1 MSKLTKT
8 SKTSK
13 TKLADETLNAGS
25 GQTIKQPNI
34 NDNKLTTITEI
45 DPLGSSVLEGLP
57 DDEKHRLRKAFVDK
71 DWNEIRIADSWQIF
85 KVMAEFVEGF
95 EKLSKI
101 GPCVSIFGSARTK
114 PDNPYYQMAE
124 EIAAKLV
131 RHGYGVITG
140 GGPGIMEAGNKGA
153 RAEGGKS
160 VGLNIE
166 LPFEQMHNIYID
178 PDKIINFDYFFVRKV
193 MFVKYAQAFVGM
205 PGGFGTLDEL
215 FEALT
220 LIQTKKIGRFPIVLV
235 GSAYWNGLF
244 DWFKN
249 VMLAEEH
256 NISPEDLNLVQIVD
270 TATEAVKII
279 DDFYHK
285 YLLSP
290 NF

>member
-1 MSKLTKT
+1 MSKLTKN
-8 SKTSK
+8 SK
-13 TKLADETLNAGS
+13 TKIADETLNAGS
-25 GQTIKQPNI
+25 GKTIVRPDA
-34 NDNKLTTITEI
+34 NDNKAKTISDIREQTH
-45 DPLGSSVLEGLP
+45 GQRTVQV
-57 DDEKHRLRKAFVDK
+57 DDEQRIRQAFVDK
-71 DWNEIRIADSWQIF
+71 DWNEIKIADSWQIF

-114 PDNPYYQMAE
+114 PENPYYKVAE

-166 LPFEQMHNIYID
+166 LPFEQFHNVYID
-178 PDKIINFDYFFVRKV
+178 SDKIINFDYFFVRKV
-193 MFVKYAQAFVGM
+193 MFVKYSQGFIGM

-215 FEALT
+215 FEAMT

-235 GSAYWNGLF
+235 GSAYWTGLF
-244 DWFKN
+244 KWMED
-249 VMLAEEH
+249 VMLHEEH
-256 NISPEDLNLVQIVD
+256 NISAEDLQLVQIVD
-270 TATEAVKII
+270 DAESAVKII
-279 DDFYHK
+279 DEFYSK